1 MTFRDAFAVY
11 RGYRVPHLQLIEH
24 RRWWFIFSG
33 SLIVLSLI
41 GIIFSGFHFSI
52 DFVGGAELN
61 YAPTQAVTADQIQT
75 VLDEHGLTGEIQLVG
90 GGDQV
95 SIRTDSLNEVTDRDA
110 LLADLASQAKI
121 NPDDINVETIGPTW
135 GQQISRKAIRGLLF
149 VLLFIAIYIA
159 WRFEWTMAAGAMI
172 ALVHDVVI
180 TAGLYAL
187 VGREV
192 TPETVIA
199 ILTILGFSLYDTV
212 VIYDKI
218 KENTESAALT
228 ARLGYV
234 GVVDMS
240 LNQTVMRSVNTS
252 LVVLLPILSLLL
264 FGGQTLKDFA
274 FAMFVGVAIGAYSS
288 IFVAAPVLTVIHER
302 QLKRRAPA
310 ISASRAPRVPAREPA
325 LAAASDAAAT
335 KATAGMTRPKP
346 KPQSKSKPR
355 NKKGQP
361 AKRKRR

>member
-1 MTFRDAFAVY
+1 MTFRDAYAVY

-24 RRWWFIFSG
+24 RRWWFTFSG
-33 SLIVLSLI
+33 VLIVLSLI
-41 GIIFSGFHFSI
+41 GMLVSGFHFSI
-52 DFVGGAELN
+52 DFVGGAEIL
-61 YAPTQAVTADQIQT
+61 YTPSTPVTTDDIQG
-75 VLDEHGLTGEIQLVG
+75 VLDAYGLTGEIQLVA

-95 SIRTDSLNEVTDRDA
+95 SIRTDSFTNLPNNEQLVKD
-110 LLADLASQAKI
+110 LADQAGLS
-121 NPDDINVETIGPTW
+121 PQDINVEDIGPTW
-135 GQQISRKAIRGLLF
+135 GQQISRKALRGLVLVLF
-149 VLLFIAIYIA
+149 FIGIYIA
-159 WRFEWTMAAGAMI
+159 WRFQWSMAAGAMV

-187 VGREV
+187 VGRQV

-218 KENTESAALT
+218 QENTESAALT
-228 ARLGYV
+228 ARLGYT

-264 FGGQTLKDFA
+264 FGGNTLKDFA

-288 IFVAAPVLTVIHER
+288 IFIAAPVLTIVHER
-302 QLKRRAPA
+302 QVRRAA
-310 ISASRAPRVPAREPA
+310 GGAKAAKPAREKA
-325 LAAASDAAAT
+325 TAGVSSAAAGDAAAT
-335 KATAGMTRPKP
+335 KVTAGMGAAKP
-346 KPQSKSKPR
+346 KPKPR
-355 NKKGQP
+355 NKKGRP

>member
-1 MTFRDAFAVY
+1 MSARAAFDVY

-24 RRWWFIFSG
+24 RRWWFTFSG
-33 SLIVLSLI
+33 VLIALSLI
-41 GIIFSGFHFSI
+41 GMFVNGFHFSI
-52 DFVGGAELN
+52 DFVGGAEIT
-61 YAPTQAVTADQIQT
+61 YAPSTPVTTDAVQS
-75 VLDEHGLTGEIQLVG
+75 VLDQYGLANGEIQLLS

-95 SIRTDSLNEVTDRDA
+95 SIRTDSLSDIQDPTAFRQA
-110 LLADLASQAKI
+110 LARQAGI
-121 NPDDINVETIGPTW
+121 QAEQVNVEDIGPTW
-135 GQQISRKAIRGLLF
+135 GQQISRKALRGLLL
-149 VLLFIAIYIA
+149 VLVFIAIYISI
-159 WRFEWTMAAGAMI
+159 RFQWSMAVGAMV
-172 ALVHDVVI
+172 ALVHDVLI

-212 VIYDKI
+212 VIYDKVQ
-218 KENTESAALT
+218 ENTESAALT
-228 ARLGYV
+228 ARLGYT
-234 GVVDMS
+234 GVVDLS

-288 IFVAAPVLTVIHER
+288 IFIAAPVLTVIHER
-302 QLKRRAPA
+302 QVTK
-310 ISASRAPRVPAREPA
+310 
-325 LAAASDAAAT
+325 AAAAAPMTRRERERANASTGDAAAT
-335 KATAGMTRPKP
+335 AATAAMGSATKP
-346 KPQSKSKPR
+346 KPRPKTKPR